1 MNIKFIYIKI
11 NDVSL
16 NKIYLYNN
24 QKKMSQKKNK
34 LNLKLLSLEDV
45 DFTNP
50 NQKIKSPRSLN
61 IISSLGLKPKDLY
74 KISFKEFLTNN
85 PELKKMGKEIQEQRY
100 KLYEDERQNNINR
113 CIEQRKEII
122 MLTKKSKNHKNN
134 NDDKDKLA
142 SLSDNDFSISE
153 VYATSKSRNLSKTKS
168 NTNSQVIKIN
178 NYKVVNEKDKK
189 IYMTEN
195 SYIMQDKNGNNAEL
209 TKEDLNKITCLK
221 NEKNM
226 LDKKNEMKED
236 AMLKYLKSEIMREKK
251 IQLMKKRINL
261 KEKKLSNFL
270 KERNEGIKIIENER
284 YHDKMDI
291 YKRQKLYEKML
302 YNYDKK
308 IYTTKKQQQEQIRS
322 KTLDTEK
329 LLELNEQI
337 RDFERKNNEYKRKI
351 ENIFDL
357 KEKQEME
364 DKKLV
369 EKKFDIHKPDLGL
382 RKIADLEKKI
392 ELERLRRENA
402 LINNINKFQNKI
414 NNILVKKEEKEK
426 KILKTKESEEKKREE
441 KLMINNLKYEE
452 VRNNVRKNQTKLEQK
467 RNLMLKSLE
476 KKDLKDF
483 AIKQEKIKMFEERK
497 KINQMNKENREILK
511 NKLKNMINEKNFQN
525 IENDENL
532 LNKLL
537 YN

>member
-1 MNIKFIYIKI
+1 
-11 NDVSL
+11 
-16 NKIYLYNN
+16 
-24 QKKMSQKKNK
+24 MSQKKNK
-34 LNLKLLSLEDV
+34 MNLKLLSLEDV

-392 ELERLRRENA
+392 ELERFRRENA
-402 LINNINKFQNKI
+402 LINNVNKFQNKI

>member
-1 MNIKFIYIKI
+1 
-11 NDVSL
+11 
-16 NKIYLYNN
+16 
-24 QKKMSQKKNK
+24 MSQKKNK
-34 LNLKLLSLEDV
+34 LNLKILSLEDV
-45 DFTNP
+45 DLTNP

-392 ELERLRRENA
+392 ELERFRRENA
-402 LINNINKFQNKI
+402 LINNVNKFQNKI

-426 KILKTKESEEKKREE
+426 KMLKTKESEEKKREE

-452 VRNNVRKNQTKLEQK
+452 VRKKKKKNQTKLEQK

>member
-1 MNIKFIYIKI
+1 
-11 NDVSL
+11 
-16 NKIYLYNN
+16 
-24 QKKMSQKKNK
+24 MSQQKNK
-34 LNLKLLSLEDV
+34 FQLKLLSLEDV

-337 RDFERKNNEYKRKI
+337 KDFERKNNEYKRKI

-392 ELERLRRENA
+392 ELERFRRENA
-402 LINNINKFQNKI
+402 LINNVNKFQNKI

-441 KLMINNLKYEE
+441 KLMINNLKY
-452 VRNNVRKNQTKLEQK
+452 
-467 RNLMLKSLE
+467 
-476 KKDLKDF
+476 D
-483 AIKQEKIKMFEERK
+483 
-497 KINQMNKENREILK
+497 
-511 NKLKNMINEKNFQN
+511 
-525 IENDENL
+525 
-532 LNKLL
+532 
-537 YN
+537 

>member
-1 MNIKFIYIKI
+1 
-11 NDVSL
+11 
-16 NKIYLYNN
+16 
-24 QKKMSQKKNK
+24 MSQKKNK

-270 KERNEGIKIIENER
+270 KERNEGVKIIENER

-392 ELERLRRENA
+392 ELERFRRENA
-402 LINNINKFQNKI
+402 LINNVNKFQNKI

>member
-1 MNIKFIYIKI
+1 
-11 NDVSL
+11 
-16 NKIYLYNN
+16 
-24 QKKMSQKKNK
+24 MSQKKNK

-85 PELKKMGKEIQEQRY
+85 PELRKMGKEIQEQRY

-392 ELERLRRENA
+392 ELERFRRENA
-402 LINNINKFQNKI
+402 LINNVNKFQNKI

-426 KILKTKESEEKKREE
+426 KILKTKESEVKKREE

>member
-1 MNIKFIYIKI
+1 
-11 NDVSL
+11 
-16 NKIYLYNN
+16 
-24 QKKMSQKKNK
+24 MSQKKNK

-251 IQLMKKRINL
+251 IQLMKKRINI

-392 ELERLRRENA
+392 ELERFRRENA
-402 LINNINKFQNKI
+402 LINNVNKFQNKI

>member
-1 MNIKFIYIKI
+1 
-11 NDVSL
+11 
-16 NKIYLYNN
+16 
-24 QKKMSQKKNK
+24 MSQKKNK

-85 PELKKMGKEIQEQRY
+85 PELRKMGKEIQEQRY

-392 ELERLRRENA
+392 ELERFRRENA
-402 LINNINKFQNKI
+402 LINNVNKFQNKI

-537 YN
+537 HN

>member
-1 MNIKFIYIKI
+1 
-11 NDVSL
+11 
-16 NKIYLYNN
+16 
-24 QKKMSQKKNK
+24 MSQKKNK

-392 ELERLRRENA
+392 ELERFRRENA
-402 LINNINKFQNKI
+402 LINNVNKFQNKI

-483 AIKQEKIKMFEERK
+483 AIKQEKIKIFEERK

>member
-1 MNIKFIYIKI
+1 
-11 NDVSL
+11 
-16 NKIYLYNN
+16 
-24 QKKMSQKKNK
+24 MSQKKNK

-85 PELKKMGKEIQEQRY
+85 PELRKMGKEIQEQRY

-392 ELERLRRENA
+392 ELERFRRENA
-402 LINNINKFQNKI
+402 LINNVNKFQNKI

>member
-1 MNIKFIYIKI
+1 
-11 NDVSL
+11 
-16 NKIYLYNN
+16 
-24 QKKMSQKKNK
+24 MSQKKNK

-113 CIEQRKEII
+113 CIEQRKGII

-392 ELERLRRENA
+392 ELERFRRENA
-402 LINNINKFQNKI
+402 LINNVNKFQNKI

>member
-1 MNIKFIYIKI
+1 
-11 NDVSL
+11 
-16 NKIYLYNN
+16 
-24 QKKMSQKKNK
+24 MSQKKNK

-122 MLTKKSKNHKNN
+122 MLTKKSKNQKNN

-392 ELERLRRENA
+392 ELERFRRENA
-402 LINNINKFQNKI
+402 LINNVNKFQNKI

>member
-1 MNIKFIYIKI
+1 
-11 NDVSL
+11 
-16 NKIYLYNN
+16 
-24 QKKMSQKKNK
+24 MSQQKNK
-34 LNLKLLSLEDV
+34 FQLKLLSLEDV

-74 KISFKEFLTNN
+74 KISFKEFLKNN

-100 KLYEDERQNNINR
+100 KLFEEERQNNINR
-113 CIEQRKEII
+113 CIDQRKEII
-122 MLTKKSKNHKNN
+122 MLTKKAKHSKNN
-134 NDDKDKLA
+134 NEEKDKFG

-153 VYATSKSRNLSKTKS
+153 VYATKSRNLNKTKS
-168 NTNSQVIKIN
+168 NVNSQVIRIS
-178 NYKVVNEKDKK
+178 NYKVVNDKDKR

-195 SYIMQDKNGNNAEL
+195 SYIMKDKNGNNAEL
-209 TKEDLNKITCLK
+209 TKDDLNKITCLK
-221 NEKNM
+221 NEKNL

-251 IQLMKKRINL
+251 IQLVKKRIYL

-270 KERNEGIKIIENER
+270 KEKNEGIKLIENER
-284 YHDKMDI
+284 YQDKMDI

-302 YNYDKK
+302 SNYDRK

-322 KTLDTEK
+322 KTLNPEK
-329 LLELNEQI
+329 IEELNEQI
-337 RDFERKNNEYKRKI
+337 KDYERKNKEYKRKI

-357 KEKQEME
+357 KEKQEIE
-364 DKKLV
+364 DKKIT
-369 EKKFDIHKPDLGL
+369 EKKFDIHKPDLGI
-382 RKIADLEKKI
+382 RKIADLEKKL
-392 ELERLRRENA
+392 ELQRFRRENA
-402 LINNINKFQNKI
+402 LINNINKFQDKI

-441 KLMINNLKYEE
+441 KLMLNNLKYEE
-452 VRNNVRKNQTKLEQK
+452 VINKVKKNQIKLEQK

-483 AIKQEKIKMFEERK
+483 AIKQEKIKIFEERK
-497 KINQMNKENREILK
+497 KINQINQENREILK
-511 NKLKNMINEKNFQN
+511 NKLKNIINEKNFQD
-525 IENDENL
+525 IENDDNL

>member
-1 MNIKFIYIKI
+1 
-11 NDVSL
+11 
-16 NKIYLYNN
+16 
-24 QKKMSQKKNK
+24 MSQKKNK

-392 ELERLRRENA
+392 ELERFRRENA
-402 LINNINKFQNKI
+402 LINNVNKFQNKI

>member
-1 MNIKFIYIKI
+1 
-11 NDVSL
+11 
-16 NKIYLYNN
+16 
-24 QKKMSQKKNK
+24 MSQKKNK

-85 PELKKMGKEIQEQRY
+85 PELRKMGKEIQEQRY

-251 IQLMKKRINL
+251 IQLVKKRINL

-392 ELERLRRENA
+392 ELERFRRENA
-402 LINNINKFQNKI
+402 LINNVNKFQNKI